1 MYILIMA
8 HENGPTPEELGIVW
22 DESESDVAGQIEF
35 EDGNIPQTVED
46 LGTLHDLGSLVEF
59 DLEPE
64 PGTYKT
70 SQVIMAGEAGVVTAK
85 VSRFVR
91 GSEEVLDSVTGVP
104 LEGGELVVEIGSAGP
119 ITWESFKML
128 HEQSG
133 GEHIP
138 GITIGPEDL
147 V

>member
-1 MYILIMA
+1 MA
-8 HENGPTPEELGIVW
+8 EIPFSPDDIEIIPERSPDV
-22 DESESDVAGQIEF
+22 SEIEF
-35 EDGNIPQTVED
+35 EDGDNGDVTQTTED
-46 LGTLHDLGSLVEF
+46 LDTLHDLGSLVEF
-59 DLEPE
+59 GLEPE

-91 GSEEVLDSVTGVP
+91 GSKEVLDSVTGVP
-104 LEGGELVVEIGSAGP
+104 LEDGELVVEIGSAGP

-138 GITIGPEDL
+138 GITVGPEDF